1 MTIITDLIF
10 MAVDSWFSDH
20 AFEGEEGILSFADED
35 EAYAFVKEINF
46 RFHDLRQFD
55 NFKGGYCIVDDTRTS
70 LVVVLFLLEDEEI
83 ATCVKNFEITY

>member
-1 MTIITDLIF
+1 MTILTDLIF
-10 MAVDSWFSDH
+10 MAVNAWFDEH
-20 AFEGEEGILSFADED
+20 AVDGDDGLLSFADEN
-35 EAYAFVKEINF
+35 EAYAFVQEINF

-70 LVVVLFLLEDEEI
+70 LVVVLFLLEEEEI